1 MKNCQGK
8 VIQKTN
14 GKQGK
19 EHIDLILTK
28 KVTKKNRI
36 SQSLHKTH
44 FWKNNR
50 RGIKSPETLT
60 QMFTWGVCI
69 FFQNILLQN
78 TFGHLV
84 SLDLAHV
91 ILSLYL
97 ISSSAKIIQKN
108 CSENIF
114 PKFTQRSIF
123 LVNLQTYNFIKK
135 IPQERYT

>member
-8 VIQKTN
+8 VIQNTN

-28 KVTKKNRI
+28 KVRKKTRFRNLSIKRI
-36 SQSLHKTH
+36 FGKTTGQGS
-44 FWKNNR
+44 NPPR
-50 RGIKSPETLT
+50 RRHRCFPGE
-60 QMFTWGVCI
+60 FAY
-69 FFQNILLQN
+69 FFRTYFYRTPSDIC
-78 TFGHLV
+78 V

-123 LVNLQTYNFIKK
+123 LVNLQTYNFI
-135 IPQERYT
+135 